1 MLRLDE
7 RFLRERAKWSLGED
21 EIHALSFRCAPDAIG
36 PGDRRKVAVRMGRSR
51 KNAAT
56 GAYSGYHLATV
67 YAKIPMV
74 ECAIVDEK
82 TAQPNWN
89 SLKN

>member
-1 MLRLDE
+1 
-7 RFLRERAKWSLGED
+7 
-21 EIHALSFRCAPDAIG
+21 
-36 PGDRRKVAVRMGRSR
+36 MGRSR